1 MKTENYFIET
11 IYGKDNTMITNEQFN
26 NALKKL
32 CIQDS
37 YDSEQYPASVEKIL
51 FPKHSLINEAKLLF
65 KYFYQEKGRY
75 KVKEKK
81 IFSQICSGTLES
93 WKLQDYVKFIRTKR
107 DEMFPNDYKKKSRKF
122 ISYYKRSTLLSQ
134 YEKDLYG
141 KQ

>member
-1 MKTENYFIET
+1 
-11 IYGKDNTMITNEQFN
+11 MITNEQFN

-37 YDSEQYPASVEKIL
+37 YDSEKRPASVEKIL
-51 FPKHSLINEAKLLF
+51 FPKYSLTNEAKLLLQ
-65 KYFYQEKGRY
+65 YFYQLKGDTKTQQYRGY
-75 KVKEKK
+75 NPN
-81 IFSQICSGTLES
+81 IIPNMTPIYIP

-141 KQ
+141 K

>member
-1 MKTENYFIET
+1 MV
-11 IYGKDNTMITNEQFN
+11 TNEQFN

-51 FPKHSLINEAKLLF
+51 FPKYSLTNEAKLLLQ
-65 KYFYQEKGRY
+65 YFYQLKGDTKTQPYRGY
-75 KVKEKK
+75 NPN
-81 IFSQICSGTLES
+81 IIPNMTQIYIQ
-93 WKLQDYVKFIRTKR
+93 WKLQDYVKFIRSKR

-122 ISYYKRSTLLSQ
+122 ISRYPYVRSTLLSQ

>member
-1 MKTENYFIET
+1 
-11 IYGKDNTMITNEQFN
+11 MITNEQFN

-37 YDSEQYPASVEKIL
+37 YDSEKYPASVDRIL
-51 FPKHSLINEAKLLF
+51 FPKYSLTNKAKTLL
-65 KYFYQEKGRY
+65 KYFYQLKGDTKTQPYREHNS
-75 KVKEKK
+75 KL
-81 IFSQICSGTLES
+81 IPNMTLVYIP

-141 KQ
+141 K

>member
-1 MKTENYFIET
+1 
-11 IYGKDNTMITNEQFN
+11 MITNEQFN

-37 YDSEQYPASVEKIL
+37 YDSEEYPASVDRII
-51 FPKHSLINEAKLLF
+51 FPKHSLTNEAKTLL
-65 KYFYQEKGRY
+65 KYFYQEKGKAKSIPVIGSIKSEY
-75 KVKEKK
+75 IEN
-81 IFSQICSGTLES
+81 ITFSIIKP

-122 ISYYKRSTLLSQ
+122 ISRYPYVRSTLLSQ

>member
-1 MKTENYFIET
+1 MV
-11 IYGKDNTMITNEQFN
+11 TNEQFN
-26 NALKKL
+26 DTLKKL

-37 YDSEQYPASVEKIL
+37 YDSEIRPSSVEKII
-51 FPKHSLINEAKLLF
+51 FPRNSNLQDEAKLLL

-75 KVKEKK
+75 KVKEEK

-122 ISYYKRSTLLSQ
+122 ISRYPYVRSTLLSQ
-134 YEKDLYG
+134 YEKELYE
-141 KQ
+141 K

>member
-1 MKTENYFIET
+1 
-11 IYGKDNTMITNEQFN
+11 MITNEQFN

-37 YDSEQYPASVEKIL
+37 YDSEKRPASVEKII
-51 FPKHSLINEAKLLF
+51 FPKHSLTNEAKLLLQ
-65 KYFYQEKGRY
+65 YFYQLKSYY
-75 KVKEKK
+75 KTQPYREHNSKLIPNMVP
-81 IFSQICSGTLES
+81 IYIP

-134 YEKDLYG
+134 YEKDLYAWIF
-141 KQ
+141 

>member
-1 MKTENYFIET
+1 
-11 IYGKDNTMITNEQFN
+11 MITNEQLN

-37 YDSEQYPASVEKIL
+37 YDPEARPASVEKII

-75 KVKEKK
+75 KVKEEK

-107 DEMFPNDYKKKSRKF
+107 DEMFQNDYKKKSRKF
-122 ISYYKRSTLLSQ
+122 ISYYKRSTLLEQ
-134 YEKDLYG
+134 YEKDLYAR
-141 KQ
+141 